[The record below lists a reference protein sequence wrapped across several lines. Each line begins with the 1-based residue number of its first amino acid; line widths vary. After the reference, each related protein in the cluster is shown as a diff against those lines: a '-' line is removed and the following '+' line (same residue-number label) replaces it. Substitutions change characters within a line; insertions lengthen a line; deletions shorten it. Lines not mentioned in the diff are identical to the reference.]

1 MQRFWEKI
9 KDIFLSKGY
18 SWRRVDYPL
27 IAVVLL
33 MGGISAFTLWIIGS
47 GYNTSANYKK
57 QLIGFALGLFII
69 AVVALIDYHFIC
81 RFAII
86 YYILVTGMVAATRF
100 SPLGSDNDT
109 GAFRWVKIGG
119 FDLQPSELCKIMII
133 ISLAVVF
140 NSMQNRLK
148 TFWPLLASV
157 VVVAVPLLLILKQP
171 DLSSSLV
178 IVFILIMMIIA
189 SGESYK
195 ILLPLAAIGIPLLC
209 FAVWYVV
216 QPGNNILEDYQV
228 GRILGFIYPD
238 KYPATMYQQNN
249 SIDAIASGGLYG
261 KFIVEGT
268 SNIRNYN
275 RVDVTESDFI
285 WAAFGE
291 EYGFIGCIAVIIVL
305 ILFVMLCA
313 RITKNA
319 SDYLGKMIAVG
330 ISSMFMFQIFV
341 NIGVATRMLP
351 NTGLPLPFISSGLSA
366 LISYSI
372 AVGILINIKLQ
383 PMTKAMGGGFIINNE
398 ARNLA
403 VKNYND
409 YSRIR

>member
-1 MQRFWEKI
+1 MQRFWEKF

-86 YYILVTGMVAATRF
+86 YYILVTGLVAATRF
-100 SPLGSDNDT
+100 SPLGSDNYT

>member
-86 YYILVTGMVAATRF
+86 YYILVTGLVAATRF

-148 TFWPLLASV
+148 TFWPFTCKCCSCG
-157 VVVAVPLLLILKQP
+157 
-171 DLSSSLV
+171 SSAFTYIKTAGS
-178 IVFILIMMIIA
+178 FIK
-189 SGESYK
+189 S
-195 ILLPLAAIGIPLLC
+195 C
-209 FAVWYVV
+209 
-216 QPGNNILEDYQV
+216 
-228 GRILGFIYPD
+228 
-238 KYPATMYQQNN
+238 N
-249 SIDAIASGGLYG
+249 SIY
-261 KFIVEGT
+261 F
-268 SNIRNYN
+268 
-275 RVDVTESDFI
+275 
-285 WAAFGE
+285 
-291 EYGFIGCIAVIIVL
+291 
-305 ILFVMLCA
+305 
-313 RITKNA
+313 
-319 SDYLGKMIAVG
+319 DYD
-330 ISSMFMFQIFV
+330 
-341 NIGVATRMLP
+341 
-351 NTGLPLPFISSGLSA
+351 
-366 LISYSI
+366 
-372 AVGILINIKLQ
+372 
-383 PMTKAMGGGFIINNE
+383 
-398 ARNLA
+398 
-403 VKNYND
+403 D
-409 YSRIR
+409 YCLR